1 MINEKSY
8 KNILVYN
15 ISYKTLTGAKPMLI
29 NFDKVDLFIRIYD
42 VTRYLVL
49 LGPGKYDA
57 IYNRNRYLIS

>member
-15 ISYKTLTGAKPMLI
+15 ISYKICTKPMLI
-29 NFDKVDLFIRIYD
+29 TFDKVDLFIRVYD

-49 LGPGKYDA
+49 FGPGKYDA